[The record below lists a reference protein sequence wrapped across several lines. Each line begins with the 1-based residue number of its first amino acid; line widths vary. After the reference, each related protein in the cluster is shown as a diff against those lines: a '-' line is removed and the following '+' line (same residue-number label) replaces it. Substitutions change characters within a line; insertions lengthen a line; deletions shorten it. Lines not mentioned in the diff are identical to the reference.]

1 MCKTSMRKIHYINV
15 SNMSEKEL
23 CDTLGLQYTPWYKS
37 SLFWALA
44 LSFSMPSLLMLI
56 NNFGK

>member
-1 MCKTSMRKIHYINV
+1 MRKIYYIDV
-15 SNMSEKEL
+15 SKMSEKEL
-23 CDTLGLQYTPWYKS
+23 CDTLGLKDTPWYKS

-56 NNFGK
+56 NIFGK

>member
-1 MCKTSMRKIHYINV
+1 MRKIHYIDV
-15 SNMSEKEL
+15 SKMSEKEL
-23 CDTLGLQYTPWYKS
+23 CDTLGLKYTPWYKS

-56 NNFGK
+56 NIFGK

>member
-1 MCKTSMRKIHYINV
+1 MRKIHYINV
-15 SNMSEKEL
+15 SNIFEKEL
-23 CDTLGLQYTPWYKS
+23 CDTLGLQYAPWYKS
-37 SLFWALA
+37 SLIWALA